1 MTVKAHCDVKL
12 KDGKEHTKNALG
24 TPAICKIYI
33 KLIVLP
39 TVICSY
45 CGSCLFFS
53 FLFPFFFSLSVSLPV
68 FPSLSV
74 SLSHS
79 HTHTHTHTHF
89 TLTVMLLF
97 TLSNAVTAN
106 SHSNN
111 QTSENQTTLSST
123 VRHFTNNLPTHFLLR
138 YQVSQRS
145 CKHNSLVDVTLNLT
159 FIRNIKCIHT
169 HKTKRTKQINIF
181 LKEGKQQQKSILN
194 IKQSSNCCKNLNEV
208 G

>member
-1 MTVKAHCDVKL
+1 MFCLWQQRHIVMSNSKT
-12 KDGKEHTKNALG
+12 GKEHTKNTLG

-45 CGSCLFFS
+45 CGSCLFFR
-53 FLFPFFFSLSVSLPV
+53 FPFFSLSLAVCL
-68 FPSLSV
+68 SLSLLS
-74 SLSHS
+74 SLSLS
-79 HTHTHTHTHF
+79 LTHTHTHTHF

-97 TLSNAVTAN
+97 TLSNAVSAN

-111 QTSENQTTLSST
+111 QTSENQTTLSSA

-138 YQVSQRS
+138 YQVSQQS

-169 HKTKRTKQINIF
+169 HTNKKNKANKYF
-181 LKEGKQQQKSILN
+181 LKGR
-194 IKQSSNCCKNLNEV
+194 
-208 G
+208 

>member
-1 MTVKAHCDVKL
+1 MSNSKT
-12 KDGKEHTKNALG
+12 GKEHTKNALG

-45 CGSCLFFS
+45 CGSCLFFR
-53 FLFPFFFSLSVSLPV
+53 FPFFRCLSLSV
-68 FPSLSV
+68 FPSLCFPL
-74 SLSHS
+74 SLSLS
-79 HTHTHTHTHF
+79 HTHTHTHF

-97 TLSNAVTAN
+97 TLSNAVSAN

-111 QTSENQTTLSST
+111 QTSENQTILSSA

-138 YQVSQRS
+138 YQVSQQS

-169 HKTKRTKQINIF
+169 HTNK
-181 LKEGKQQQKSILN
+181 
-194 IKQSSNCCKNLNEV
+194 KNKANKYF
-208 G
+208 

>member
-1 MTVKAHCDVKL
+1 MFVFFFFV
-12 KDGKEHTKNALG
+12 
-24 TPAICKIYI
+24 
-33 KLIVLP
+33 
-39 TVICSY
+39 S
-45 CGSCLFFS
+45 LFFLLCLSLYLS
-53 FLFPFFFSLSVSLPV
+53 FPLS
-68 FPSLSV
+68 PSLS
-74 SLSHS
+74 HT

-97 TLSNAVTAN
+97 TLSNAVTTN

-194 IKQSSNCCKNLNEV
+194 IKQSSNCCKNLNKV

>member
-1 MTVKAHCDVKL
+1 MTAKAHCDVKL
-12 KDGKEHTKNALG
+12 KDGKEHTKNALE

-45 CGSCLFFS
+45 CGSCLFFL
-53 FLFPFFFSLSVSLPV
+53 FCFPFFFRCLSLSV
-68 FPSLSV
+68 FPSLCL
-74 SLSHS
+74 SLSLS
-79 HTHTHTHTHF
+79 LTHTNTHF
-89 TLTVMLLF
+89 MLTVMLLF
-97 TLSNAVTAN
+97 TLSNAVSAN

-111 QTSENQTTLSST
+111 QTSENQTTLSSA

-138 YQVSQRS
+138 YQVSQQS

-169 HKTKRTKQINIF
+169 HKNKKNKANKYFFKRKV
-181 LKEGKQQQKSILN
+181 
-194 IKQSSNCCKNLNEV
+194 SNNF
-208 G
+208 